1 MISAGVDHRLE
12 VPLDPQSLARIAFD
26 AMDDRQA
33 TDLVILDIRP
43 VSLLTE
49 FFVIGTADNERQ
61 MRAVTDAAIDA
72 LREQAGVKPVARDGE
87 PHSGWMLVDFGD
99 LIIHVF
105 DAERRAYYDLES
117 LWNEAPL
124 VARMA

>member
-1 MISAGVDHRLE
+1 MGDK
-12 VPLDPQSLARIAFD
+12 
-26 AMDDRQA
+26 QA
-33 TDLVILDIRP
+33 TELVILDIRP

-61 MRAVTDAAIDA
+61 MRAVTEAVIDA
-72 LREQAGVKPVARDGE
+72 IRDEAGVKPVARDGE

-105 DAERRAYYDLES
+105 DAEHRAYYDLES